1 MLGSQFFTACLAK
14 NCIYYR
20 IPNPILANP
29 NAEILYHD
37 TPYIYY
43 QLIILDDNFLSYFN
57 ATLRSKTALRTGV
70 FNAPYNQSFEINVGT
85 QSQKI
90 NFYGA
95 AAQFDFLEISIAF
108 DKSDQHQTIYDSCDI
123 ELAAKTVQSL
133 TIENASNTY
142 SLTGTL
148 ELNIDNE
155 DDKHLLYQM
164 FVAYNCDGC
173 SAAPLTQYRNNDIYQ
188 ELIKERNY
196 FGNNS
201 DEKLYIDMRRSEGYT
216 DELEKLTRN
225 DSDISLTVKL
235 KAAATK
241 KLRLR
246 VVGYSQAE
254 YFYTTSSAGQIM
266 TFKNYSVTKNNNI
279 AA

>member
-1 MLGSQFFTACLAK
+1 M
-14 NCIYYR
+14 
-20 IPNPILANP
+20 
-29 NAEILYHD
+29 
-37 TPYIYY
+37 
-43 QLIILDDNFLSYFN
+43 
-57 ATLRSKTALRTGV
+57 RSKTALRTGV
-70 FNAPYNQSFEINVGT
+70 FNVPYNKSFKINVGT

-95 AAQFDFLEISIAF
+95 AAQFDFLEISIVY
-108 DKSDQHQTIYDSCDI
+108 DKVTGIKTIYDSYDI

-133 TIENASNTY
+133 TIENASNAY

-155 DDKHLLYQM
+155 DDKHLLHQM
-164 FVAYNCDGC
+164 FVAYSCDGC
-173 SAAPLTQYRNNDIYQ
+173 SAAPLTQYRNNEIYQ

-196 FGNNS
+196 FGNDSGEN
-201 DEKLYIDMRRSEGYT
+201 LYIDMRRSKGYT
-216 DELEKLTRN
+216 DELEKLTCN
-225 DSDISLTVKL
+225 DSDVSLTVKL
-235 KAAATK
+235 KAAITK

-246 VVGYSQAE
+246 VVRYSQAE